1 MHHAQLVSLRVDLT
15 GKAQFTHILSNAPL
29 KRALDRAI
37 ACCGSYSAPFYAS
50 IGRCLASPIQ
60 IISPFL
66 PFEASWCSAIGI
78 MKRPISERL
87 QLVSFPEGGGF
98 LPTPAEGL
106 DPDLRIGDRQ
116 KYIAGLNKESSFW
129 PAGCVE
135 ASCPHPLLIT
145 EKHQETFEKL
155 AEALDLV
162 IQDIVERWWT
172 DEEAG
177 FPLRMPLE
185 PREEILLRWI
195 DGNRDIC
202 RPYSERKG
210 SWRPDFVIENDETG
224 AENFR
229 ICEINARFCWNGFML
244 IRGGQKGLSTFDVES
259 RGLIR
264 ATDPDTVSST
274 LKKNIYSID
283 KSLTFHQLKIASSLL
298 GLFDPGQPLHL
309 VKGKEHG
316 YDIYMFM
323 ELAKK
328 LGLNLRLIHPDDLRI
343 LPDEAGVN
351 GSKLCCLASTEATES
366 FPSGTGEIVEDVNQI
381 CLELHQSEFRSLG
394 SEMQKQIS
402 VRCFNDLRTML
413 LVHDK
418 RMLGIIREELGS
430 LKSRGVISIDQ
441 ANRLANGIAHTVLPG
456 SSTLFALE
464 QQSHFSESLKNDY
477 LLKPT
482 RGGKGA
488 GILFGDEISNSD
500 WLAILQTMKSPQI
513 HEKQTSYVLQR
524 KVCQPFYDI
533 FLGSDATPS
542 RCHMVGT
549 FHMVHGKFL
558 GLGIWRCSTG
568 RLCAIST
575 GGASW
580 MVSVMQR
587 PVSGG
592 IL

>member
-1 MHHAQLVSLRVDLT
+1 MT
-15 GKAQFTHILSNAPL
+15 IP
-29 KRALDRAI
+29 
-37 ACCGSYSAPFYAS
+37 
-50 IGRCLASPIQ
+50 
-60 IISPFL
+60 
-66 PFEASWCSAIGI
+66 
-78 MKRPISERL
+78 
-87 QLVSFPEGGGF
+87 
-98 LPTPAEGL
+98 
-106 DPDLRIGDRQ
+106 
-116 KYIAGLNKESSFW
+116 
-129 PAGCVE
+129 
-135 ASCPHPLLIT
+135 
-145 EKHQETFEKL
+145 
-155 AEALDLV
+155 
-162 IQDIVERWWT
+162 
-172 DEEAG
+172 
-177 FPLRMPLE
+177 
-185 PREEILLRWI
+185 
-195 DGNRDIC
+195 
-202 RPYSERKG
+202 
-210 SWRPDFVIENDETG
+210 
-224 AENFR
+224 
-229 ICEINARFCWNGFML
+229 
-244 IRGGQKGLSTFDVES
+244 
-259 RGLIR
+259 
-264 ATDPDTVSST
+264 
-274 LKKNIYSID
+274 
-283 KSLTFHQLKIASSLL
+283 QLKIASGLL

-316 YDIYMFM
+316 YDIFMFM

-328 LGLNLRLIHPDDLRI
+328 LGLNLRLINPDDLRI

-351 GSKLCCLASTEATES
+351 GSKLCCLASTDAIGSFVTEA
-366 FPSGTGEIVEDVNQI
+366 GEVVEDVHQI
-381 CLELHQSEFRSLG
+381 CLELHQHEFRSLG
-394 SEMQKQIS
+394 SELQKQIS
-402 VRCFNDLRTML
+402 IRCFNDLRTML

-464 QQSHFSESLKNDY
+464 QQSHFSETLKNDY

-533 FLGSDATPS
+533 FLGSDASPS

>member
-1 MHHAQLVSLRVDLT
+1 MR
-15 GKAQFTHILSNAPL
+15 P
-29 KRALDRAI
+29 
-37 ACCGSYSAPFYAS
+37 
-50 IGRCLASPIQ
+50 
-60 IISPFL
+60 
-66 PFEASWCSAIGI
+66 
-78 MKRPISERL
+78 PISERL
-87 QLVSFPEGGGF
+87 QIVSLPEGEDYF
-98 LPTPAEGL
+98 PTPAEGM
-106 DPDLRIGDRQ
+106 DDNLRIGNRE
-116 KYIAGLNKESSFW
+116 KYIANLSKESCSW
-129 PAGCVE
+129 PTGSVDA
-135 ASCPHPLLIT
+135 ASPHPLLIT
-145 EKHQETFEKL
+145 KIHQEKVEKL
-155 AEALDLV
+155 AEALNLA

-172 DEEAG
+172 DEEAC

-185 PREEILLRWI
+185 PQEECLLRWI
-195 DGNRDIC
+195 DGNQDIC

-210 SWRPDFVIENDETG
+210 SWRPDFVIEHDDTG

-229 ICEINARFCWNGFML
+229 ICEINARFCWNGSLFVKN
-244 IRGGQKGLSTFDVES
+244 GQTGLSTFDVES

-264 ATDPDTVSST
+264 ATDPDT
-274 LKKNIYSID
+274 
-283 KSLTFHQLKIASSLL
+283 IASGLL

-309 VKGKEHG
+309 VKGKERG

-328 LGLNLRLIHPDDLRI
+328 LGLNVRLIHPDDLRI
-343 LPDEAGVN
+343 VPDEAGVN

-381 CLELHQSEFRSLG
+381 CLELHQSELRSLG

-402 VRCFNDLRTML
+402 IRCFNDLRTML

-488 GILFGDEISNSD
+488 GILFGDEINNSD
-500 WLAILQTMKSPQI
+500 WLAILQTMRSPQI

-524 KVCQPFYDI
+524 KVCQRFYDI
-533 FLGSDATPS
+533 FLGSDATSS

-549 FHMVHGKFL
+549 FHMAHGKFL

-587 PVSGG
+587 PVSG
-592 IL
+592 